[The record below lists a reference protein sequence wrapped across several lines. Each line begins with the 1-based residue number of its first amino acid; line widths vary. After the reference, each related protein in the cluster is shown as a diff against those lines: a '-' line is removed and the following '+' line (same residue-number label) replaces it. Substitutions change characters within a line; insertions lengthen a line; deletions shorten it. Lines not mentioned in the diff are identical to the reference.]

1 MDINSTKP
9 YLCCH
14 DRSDKVRGCVFIFYR
29 HPNIDDLAS
38 WTYNK
43 LIRIKTINIW
53 YYPMW
58 LATENANIHV
68 IVTPRRDVR
77 WCWSVSTQATGNLLQ
92 DYGLSCV
99 IVCNEQYDLDP
110 HRWKS
115 SYKQCEYLQD
125 ATLTEDY
132 LVIAG
137 LQQPS
142 PSQPINS
149 TQ

>member
-29 HPNIDDLAS
+29 HPNIDDLTS

-43 LIRIKTINIW
+43 HIRIKTINIW

-58 LATENANIHV
+58 LATENANIQV

-110 HRWKS
+110 HRWNPLTS
-115 SYKQCEYLQD
+115 SVSIYKTPHLQRIILSLP
-125 ATLTEDY
+125 AFNNLH
-132 LVIAG
+132 LH
-137 LQQPS
+137 
-142 PSQPINS
+142 SQ
-149 TQ
+149 